1 MTILELAERDL
12 RKAKRSLELTKK
24 IANVPEDQLRHT
36 KELVALREQIRN
48 VCAMY
53 GGEDNEQ
60 READ

>member
-12 RKAKRSLELTKK
+12 RRAKRSLEMTKK

-53 GGEDNEQ
+53 GGETDERN
-60 READ
+60 

>member
-53 GGEDNEQ
+53 EGETDERN
-60 READ
+60 

>member
-12 RKAKRSLELTKK
+12 RKAKRALEMTKK
-24 IANVPEDQLRHT
+24 IANVPEDQLSHT

-53 GGEDNEQ
+53 GMASDEGGAE
-60 READ
+60 

>member
-12 RKAKRSLELTKK
+12 RKAKRALETTKK

-36 KELVALREQIRN
+36 KELVVLREQIRN

-53 GGEDNEQ
+53 GGATDETN
-60 READ
+60 

>member
-12 RKAKRSLELTKK
+12 RRAKRSLEMTKK

-36 KELVALREQIRN
+36 KELVVLREQIRN

-53 GGEDNEQ
+53 G
-60 READ
+60 RETDERN

>member
-12 RKAKRSLELTKK
+12 RRAKRSLEMTKK

-48 VCAMY
+48 LCAIY
-53 GGEDNEQ
+53 GGEVDERN
-60 READ
+60 

>member
-1 MTILELAERDL
+1 MTILELTERDL
-12 RKAKRSLELTKK
+12 RKAKRVLELTKK
-24 IANVPEDQLRHT
+24 LANVPEDQLRHT

-53 GGEDNEQ
+53 GGEVDEQ

>member
-12 RKAKRSLELTKK
+12 RKAKRALEMTKK
-24 IANVPEDQLRHT
+24 IANVPEDQLSHT

-53 GGEDNEQ
+53 GGETDERN
-60 READ
+60 

>member
-12 RKAKRSLELTKK
+12 RKAKRALEMTKK
-24 IANVPEDQLRHT
+24 IANVPEEQLRHT

-53 GGEDNEQ
+53 GGETDERN
-60 READ
+60 

>member
-36 KELVALREQIRN
+36 KELVALRDQIRN

>member
-12 RKAKRSLELTKK
+12 RKAKHALEMTKK

-36 KELVALREQIRN
+36 KELVVLREQIRN

-53 GGEDNEQ
+53 GMASDEGGAE
-60 READ
+60 